1 MQEKLV
7 MQEGEGSDRVIG
19 VTSPQLVQYLRLQ
32 EEKEKEERKQ
42 RERELMEAEAD
53 GEVWPL

>member
-1 MQEKLV
+1 MKEKLV

-32 EEKEKEERKQ
+32 EEKEREEKILRDRLQ
-42 RERELMEAEAD
+42 AEREQLE
-53 GEVWPL
+53 GTL